1 MSQKNS
7 LHPSIRIAASV
18 VAIICCLLLMQA
30 AARFGLARLLARF
43 AVAADSPG
51 AADRAIAL
59 APADAE
65 AHRARARALSIFR
78 RHDEARRS
86 LETAVSLRY
95 QDDYLWLE
103 LGSAREE
110 TGDTAAA
117 LAAFD
122 QAVRWAPYY
131 AHTHWERG
139 NLRLRVG
146 QFAEAFED
154 LRAAAA
160 SRKSLAP
167 NLIDLAWGLSRGD
180 LNTVEQLVQINDDS
194 ARLAFARF
202 LAQKGKGKECL
213 RHVSLLRA
221 PLSDENRRELV
232 SQLIRAKAFREAFEL
247 WRTDGKT
254 SMPVVLNGGF
264 EEPIELAAGYEG
276 FGWFIFGKSEARVAK
291 DESEKLSGR
300 ASLLLGFNGDWKGP
314 RESIWQTI
322 VVEPQRRYRISFGV
336 KTKEIVTGAPPAIA
350 IIDAVDDRRLGQS
363 AAFPTPSSNWQ
374 TMSFEFSTAASTQAV
389 VLGFMRVEGSCDLS
403 CPIFGT
409 VWLDDFLIEDV
420 GTTDSQR

>member
-1 MSQKNS
+1 
-7 LHPSIRIAASV
+7 
-18 VAIICCLLLMQA
+18 MQA
-30 AARFGLARLLARF
+30 AARFGFARLLGRY
-43 AVAADSPG
+43 AVAANSLP
-51 AADRAIAL
+51 AAGQAIAL

-65 AHRARARALSIFR
+65 AHRARARVLDRFQM
-78 RHDEARRS
+78 HDEARRS
-86 LETAVSLRY
+86 FETAASLRY

-131 AHTHWERG
+131 AHTHWQRG

-146 QFAEAFED
+146 EFAGAFDD

-160 SRKSLAP
+160 SKKSLTP
-167 NLIDLAWGLSRGD
+167 NVIDLAWGLSRGD
-180 LNTVEQLVQINDDS
+180 VNTVEQLVQLNDDGD
-194 ARLAFARF
+194 RLAFARF
-202 LAQKGKGKECL
+202 LAQKGQGKDCL

-232 SQLIRAKAFREAFEL
+232 SQLITAKAFRDAFEL

-264 EEPIELAAGYEG
+264 EEPIELSVADQG
-276 FGWFIFGKSEARVAK
+276 FGWYIFGKSEARVAK

-300 ASLLLGFNGDWKGP
+300 ASFLLGFNGDWKAP

-350 IIDAVDDRRLGQS
+350 IVDAVDNQRLGQS

-374 TMSFEFSTAASTQAV
+374 TMSFEFSTTPSTQAV
-389 VLGFMRVEGSCDLS
+389 VLGFMRVEGSCDS
-403 CPIFGT
+403 ACPIFGT

-420 GTTDSQR
+420 GTTNSQR